1 MEELIKTIAGNS
13 ITGALLIGVLWW
25 LFNVKQR
32 ADERMLS
39 YMIALIGNLSKLEM
53 IILEVLANGSMT
65 AEEKRALTQRLTN
78 MIEELTRDARNA
90 R

>member
-13 ITGALLIGVLWW
+13 ITGAILIGVLWW

-32 ADERMLS
+32 SDERLLS
-39 YMIALIGNLSKLEM
+39 YMIALIANLSKLEM

-65 AEEKRALTQRLTN
+65 ADEKRVLTQRLTS
-78 MIEELTRDARNA
+78 MIEELIRNA
-90 R
+90 RDTR

>member
-13 ITGALLIGVLWW
+13 ITGAILIGVLWW

-32 ADERMLS
+32 SDERLLS

-65 AEEKRALTQRLTN
+65 ADEKRVLTQRLTS
-78 MIEELTRDARNA
+78 MIEELIRDARDT